1 MNGWR
6 LESALPLG
14 RVCRG
19 LDVGGLAVAAVFE
32 PPCGGA
38 ESLSGASLRLAEDL
52 VATLLSTPCAA
63 VRVAGLA
70 PSGRPVARVAGMSS
84 GPAVSVSHVRGLL
97 GAAAS
102 TDGQVGLDIVDP
114 AAAGRALDAF
124 FTPDELTLMPD
135 DMGLLRALLWG
146 AKEAAYKAARLD
158 TEFRPRRVT
167 IESLSPNGFSW
178 VVRERHAVVTGVGR
192 FATVGRYVVAIA
204 ATAPVT
210 RHDRAVVRAII
221 STWWGVAVPSAVSSP
236 DVFTRPWLIDAR
248 RPGPSAPSLQE
259 CPA

>member
-19 LDVGGLAVAAVFE
+19 LDVGGLVVAAVFE
-32 PPCGGA
+32 LPTGDA

-97 GAAAS
+97 GAA
-102 TDGQVGLDIVDP
+102 
-114 AAAGRALDAF
+114 
-124 FTPDELTLMPD
+124 
-135 DMGLLRALLWG
+135 
-146 AKEAAYKAARLD
+146 
-158 TEFRPRRVT
+158 
-167 IESLSPNGFSW
+167 
-178 VVRERHAVVTGVGR
+178 AVVTGVGR